1 MRGKACVPWAWVHPQ
16 RGGVCVPGGVWGD
29 VQAHAGP
36 SAGTPACVQGET
48 PQPVR
53 ACAGDSPVLSPA
65 HVPAAHGLSGW
76 AGSTGPCLSDV
87 PGQGAGARKG
97 QVRGKGGMGEMGIF
111 VIKIFIMEIFVETPD
126 WKRLEFC

>member
-53 ACAGDSPVLSPA
+53 ACAGDSPALSPA
-65 HVPAAHGLSGW
+65 HA
-76 AGSTGPCLSDV
+76 GPCLSDV